1 MWSKVIAFLRLLMPV
16 LTIIEPAYMK
26 FLIVLAVLMIAYL
39 RLDPRGPTF
48 RARLAFRTIVM
59 IALLGGLLQVIQ
71 WFLYTFIPP
80 SRR

>member
-1 MWSKVIAFLRLLMPV
+1 MRVIAFLRVLAPV
-16 LTIIEPAYMK
+16 LGIIKPDFMK
-26 FLIVLAVLMIAYL
+26 FLIVLAALMIAYL